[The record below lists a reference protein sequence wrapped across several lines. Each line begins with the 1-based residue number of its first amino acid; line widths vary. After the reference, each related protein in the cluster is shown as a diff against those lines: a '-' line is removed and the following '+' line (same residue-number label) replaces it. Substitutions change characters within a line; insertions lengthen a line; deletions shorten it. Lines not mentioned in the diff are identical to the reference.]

1 MTAAE
6 VADGAGSAPA
16 VGDRAPDFELR
27 DQHGQRVRLSS
38 YRGERPV
45 ALVFFPSALSP
56 VCSSELVTLREA
68 APELAR
74 AGVELLTI
82 SCDPMFT
89 LRAFS
94 DQERVD
100 YRMLTDFWPHGEVS
114 AAYGVLD
121 RDFGCSKRSTF
132 IVDQDGDVRWVV
144 HNAMPD
150 PRDVEDVL
158 GAVARLAAG

>member
-1 MTAAE
+1 VTGLE
-6 VADGAGSAPA
+6 VGAP
-16 VGDRAPDFELR
+16 APDFELR
-27 DQHGQRVRLSS
+27 DQHGQRVRLSAF
-38 YRGERPV
+38 RGSKAV
-45 ALVFFPSALSP
+45 VLVFFPSAFSP
-56 VCSSELVTLREA
+56 VCSGELSTLREA
-68 APELAR
+68 APELER

-94 DQERVD
+94 DQEKIE

-114 AAYGVLD
+114 TAYDVFD

-132 IVDQDGDVRWVV
+132 VVDQDGATRWSV

-150 PRDVEDVL
+150 ARSVDDYL
-158 GAVARLAAG
+158 GALDFLKTR